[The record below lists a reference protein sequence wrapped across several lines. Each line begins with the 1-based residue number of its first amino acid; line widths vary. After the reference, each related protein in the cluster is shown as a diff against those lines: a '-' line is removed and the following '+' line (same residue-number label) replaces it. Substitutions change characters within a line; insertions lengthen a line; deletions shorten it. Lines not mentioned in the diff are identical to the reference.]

1 MFQKSRN
8 SSVPRE
14 SRNVKPN
21 FLIPSPSSLNKPLQ
35 ERSNL
40 FNKNEQ
46 ANVAPFVG
54 NYNVPL
60 QPFTLPD
67 GTMVQANQL
76 KNTFQRFKRELR
88 EQTQMENER
97 KGSPGGA
104 DTTLNSLKMTSL
116 LSTAARDKQ
125 FGKFNNGNY
134 RFYSPIRD

>member
-8 SSVPRE
+8 SSMPRA

-21 FLIPSPSSLNKPLQ
+21 FLITSPSSLNKPLQ

-40 FNKNEQ
+40 FQKNEQ
-46 ANVAPFVG
+46 AHVAPFVG

-97 KGSPGGA
+97 KGSPGVAG
-104 DTTLNSLKMTSL
+104 DTTVNSLKMTSL
-116 LSTAARDKQ
+116 LSPAGRD
-125 FGKFNNGNY
+125 
-134 RFYSPIRD
+134 R